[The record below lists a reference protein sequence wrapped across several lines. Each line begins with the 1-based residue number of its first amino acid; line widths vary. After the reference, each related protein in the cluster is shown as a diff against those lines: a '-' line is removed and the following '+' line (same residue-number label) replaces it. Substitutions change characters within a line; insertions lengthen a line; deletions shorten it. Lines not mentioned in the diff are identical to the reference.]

1 MKARWSVRALAQ
13 LQEAHNYIA
22 HDNVTAAREF
32 VASAIAL
39 AELLGAHPGIGIETD
54 EPGVIIFP
62 LVRYRY
68 LIFYKIL
75 RKKEVRIIRLRHASR
90 KR

>member
-13 LQEAHNYIA
+13 LRDAHNYIA

-32 VASAIAL
+32 VVSATAL
-39 AELLGAHPGIGIETD
+39 ADLLSTHPGIGIETN
-54 EPGVIIFP
+54 EPGVIMFP

-68 LIFYKIL
+68 LIFCKIL

-90 KR
+90 RR